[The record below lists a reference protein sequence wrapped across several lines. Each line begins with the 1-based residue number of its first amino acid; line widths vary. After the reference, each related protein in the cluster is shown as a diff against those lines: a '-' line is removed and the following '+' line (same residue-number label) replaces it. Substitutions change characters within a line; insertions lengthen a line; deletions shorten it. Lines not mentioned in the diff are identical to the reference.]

1 MLVNIKE
8 QREGRRITNKE
19 IAKATGVS
27 MPTITRWMRNE
38 VTKIDTPVLEAFCKY
53 FECDIADLLYL
64 EPSSGSA
71 SIKEPSPITEPS
83 PIRQPSPIHEP
94 GSDGASVKTP
104 PKE

>member
-1 MLVNIKE
+1 MRNKFFVLVNIKE

-19 IAKATGVS
+19 IARSTGVS

-38 VTKIDTPVLEAFCKY
+38 VSKIDTPVLEAFCRY

-64 EPSSGSA
+64 EPNA
-71 SIKEPSPITEPS
+71 
-83 PIRQPSPIHEP
+83 
-94 GSDGASVKTP
+94 DGAGIAMP

>member
-1 MLVNIKE
+1 MLVNNKE

-53 FECDIADLLYL
+53 FDCDIADLLYL
-64 EPSSGSA
+64 EPGSDGV
-71 SIKEPSPITEPS
+71 SIKEPIQIKEPT
-83 PIRQPSPIHEP
+83 PLQGA
-94 GSDGASVKTP
+94 GSDGASTKTP
-104 PKE
+104 PKA